1 MIYSITDMCLPAE
14 IKIHFVSHLKVLLI
28 GAVTSAIALA
38 LRFGIVEPESV
49 AATCLAKGAPGWC
62 WIRDAVIA
70 GFSHNWFALSSLAA
84 GLLAVV
90 IRSRGIA
97 VLALVLGV
105 AGSVLYRFD
114 LAGVGLLL
122 GALVFAR
129 AETERY
135 QHARRQKERERI
147 PA

>member
-1 MIYSITDMCLPAE
+1 MPADL
-14 IKIHFVSHLKVLLI
+14 KTHFVPHLKILLI
-28 GAVTSAIALA
+28 GAVTSAIALG

-49 AATCLAKGAPGWC
+49 AATCLARGAPGWC
-62 WIRDAVIA
+62 WIREALIF
-70 GFSHNWFALSSLAA
+70 GFSRNWFALSSLTA

-90 IRSRGIA
+90 TRCRGVA

-105 AGSVLYRFD
+105 VGSVLYRFD

-122 GALVFAR
+122 GALVFVR
-129 AETERY
+129 AETERQ
-135 QHARRQKERERI
+135 QHARRQKEREGI